1 MAGPVPK
8 KTPAERRAERGVKRP
23 SKADKAA
30 AKALPESLIP
40 TRHSELDEF
49 SLAYER
55 LAIQIGF
62 EINNF
67 DGCAMDHAAALYT
80 VFAAI
85 CAQLHA
91 PTMLVFHD
99 LADMGNRGELKGFM
113 QE

>member
-1 MAGPVPK
+1 MAARPR
-8 KTPAERRAERGVKRP
+8 KTTEKGVKLPASLRP
-23 SKADKAA
+23 K
-30 AKALPESLIP
+30 PN
-40 TRHSELDEF
+40 SELAEF

-55 LAIQIGF
+55 LAIQLGF

-99 LADMGNRGELKGFM
+99 LNDMGQRGELKGFM
-113 QE
+113 QEHAKKCSHLNRDDH